1 MNMGIVGSDKKDEFF
16 NSQKLI
22 GLTHQANRQ
31 EAMTDY
37 IAMMLDVEL
46 PEEGD
51 EDVEDVSED

>member
-51 EDVEDVSED
+51 EDVSED